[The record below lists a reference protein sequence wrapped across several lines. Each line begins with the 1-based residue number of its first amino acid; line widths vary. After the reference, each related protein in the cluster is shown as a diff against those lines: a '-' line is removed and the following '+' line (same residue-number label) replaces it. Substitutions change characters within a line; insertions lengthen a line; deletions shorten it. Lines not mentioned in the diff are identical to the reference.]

1 MQPFSYLLTTKLHFL
16 YVIINVELGGL
27 MQIMKESLQRFFNTI
42 KNWWKKGVLQQ
53 ASRIT
58 YDVVWNIVLF
68 VMIIGVI
75 GGIFV
80 GGIGLGYF
88 ASLVHNEPL
97 RSEAS
102 MAEDIYNY
110 SETSSIYFAN
120 DVYLGDIRSDLYRE
134 EVKLDNISPTLIDAV
149 IATEDEYFHEHE
161 GVVPKA
167 ILRATAQEFL
177 NSSVQTGGSTLTQQ
191 LIKNQILTDEVS
203 FDRKAKEILL
213 AMRLENY
220 FTKDE
225 IIEAYLNII
234 PYGRNSSGRNIAG
247 IQTAS
252 KGIFGVDAS
261 ELTLPQAAYL
271 AGLPQGPSSYTPFT
285 AEGELKS
292 EEDLQSG
299 IKRMKTVLNRM
310 HDMDYITDEELE
322 EAANYNI
329 AGDFIDPVPSS
340 TDQYPYVTYE
350 VEKRAKEIIRGLL
363 MEEDGVT
370 EEDLTEDDD
379 LRKEYAERTEKEM
392 RDGGYQIHTTINKEM
407 YDAMEEAAENYA
419 DYGYAQTYTA
429 TNSDGE
435 EYEVTQ
441 PIQTGA
447 IMVENNTGKILSFVG
462 GRGFDEDHQVNFAT
476 DTKRSPGSTIKPLL
490 DYAPAM
496 EEGVIQP
503 ATSIADY
510 PQSFPD
516 GSPIN
521 NYGGGNYGIVSAR
534 TALANSY
541 NIPAVDTYL
550 KIINNDPAANYL
562 EKMGITSLDPADH
575 VNPSLAIGG
584 IKHGI
589 SVEENVNA
597 FSTFGNN
604 GKFADAYMIDKITN
618 TEGDVLYEHE
628 TEPVE
633 VFSPQTT
640 YLTVD
645 MMRDVISNGTAQ
657 FINSQLQNTNVDW
670 AGKTGT
676 SNDYHDTWFIATNP
690 NVTFGTWIG
699 YEKPASINHA
709 YHLTYSQRNMKLWAE
724 LINASAQIDPVL
736 VTPEKTFERPDG
748 IVEKSYCAVSGKLPS
763 DLCKDAGLVKT
774 DLFDSRHVPTEQD
787 NSLTKGSRLVL
798 RSDDDGSSFSKGTGI
813 MFNPDWLREEGYDNM
828 GDFSMLYPKTERD
841 KWLKIGIP
849 ASMSSSGSNDDDD

>member
-1 MQPFSYLLTTKLHFL
+1 
-16 YVIINVELGGL
+16 
-27 MQIMKESLQRFFNTI
+27 MKENLQRFFNTI
-42 KNWWKKGVLQQ
+42 KNWWKKGILQQ

-88 ASLVHNEPL
+88 ASLVHDEPL

-134 EVKLDNISPTLIDAV
+134 EVKLDNISPTLVNAV

-285 AEGELKS
+285 AEGERKS
-292 EEDLQSG
+292 EEDLQPG
-299 IKRMKTVLNRM
+299 INRMKTVLNRM
-310 HDMDYITDEELE
+310 HDMEYITDEELE
-322 EAANYNI
+322 EAANYDI
-329 AGDFIDPVPSS
+329 AGDFIDAVPSS

-370 EEDLTEDDD
+370 EEDLAEDDD

-407 YDAMEEAAENYA
+407 YDAMEEAAQNYS

-441 PIQTGA
+441 PIQAGA

-496 EEGVIQP
+496 EEGVLQP
-503 ATSIADY
+503 ATPIADY
-510 PQSFPD
+510 PQSYPD
-516 GSPIN
+516 GGPPIR

-550 KIINNDPAANYL
+550 KIIDKDPAAKYL
-562 EKMGITSLDPADH
+562 EKMGVTSLTESDH
-575 VNPSLAIGG
+575 TIPSLSIGAMDYG
-584 IKHGI
+584 M

-618 TEGDVLYEHE
+618 AEGDVLYEHE

-645 MMRDVISNGTAQ
+645 MMRDVIDNGTARYL
-657 FINSQLQNTNVDW
+657 NSQLQNTNVDW

-676 SNDYHDTWFIATNP
+676 SQDYHDAWFVATNP

-699 YEKPASINHA
+699 YEKPAPIDHP
-709 YHLTYSQRNMKLWAE
+709 YHLTYSQRNMKLWTE
-724 LINASAQIDPVL
+724 LINASAKVDPVL
-736 VTPEKTFERPDG
+736 VTPEKRFERPDG
-748 IVEKSYCAVSGKLPS
+748 IVERSYCAVSGKLPS
-763 DLCKDAGLVKT
+763 DLCKEVGLVKT
-774 DLFDSRHVPTEQD
+774 DLFDSRYVPTEKD
-787 NSLTKGSRLVL
+787 NSLTKGSRLVPKS
-798 RSDDDGSSFSKGTGI
+798 SDDGNSMSKGNGI

-828 GDFSMLYPKTERD
+828 SDFSMLYPRTETD

-849 ASMSSSGSNDDDD
+849 ASMSSSSSNDEDD